1 MRKFKLVGPH
11 AGKTISL
18 GGYDFI
24 QGVYTDDSG
33 FVVTEGP
40 DGLLILLARSYNAHP
55 LNSQALRDAEEA
67 YTAAGKA
74 APAAVDP
81 ANQLREAVEGLDP
94 KKDDDWTAQGLPSVD
109 AVSRRAGRAVTR
121 ANIETASPGFNRA
134 TADALG

>member
-67 YTAAGKA
+67 MTATIAGIMTMKIIRTENTT
-74 APAAVDP
+74 PV
-81 ANQLREAVEGLDP
+81 
-94 KKDDDWTAQGLPSVD
+94 
-109 AVSRRAGRAVTR
+109 
-121 ANIETASPGFNRA
+121 
-134 TADALG
+134 